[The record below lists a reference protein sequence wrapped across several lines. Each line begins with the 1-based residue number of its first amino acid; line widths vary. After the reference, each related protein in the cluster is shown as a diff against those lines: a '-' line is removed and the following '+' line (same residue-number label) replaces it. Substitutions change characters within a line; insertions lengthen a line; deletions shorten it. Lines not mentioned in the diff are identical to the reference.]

1 VKPSKEVQAMGL
13 TWKDGVSTL
22 FMGAI
27 AAIYLTFLHGTGLW
41 LISSARG
48 TTAAVF
54 ILGMVGGCML
64 SGAGQLYQEQRSA
77 AVRAWL
83 VIASC
88 CGVVA
93 FAAALAGLV
102 TGNTVAL
109 AILVAATGALWFA
122 ATLRHALMVPPGPAR
137 SRDTHEVI
145 HHEAAGPR

>member
-1 VKPSKEVQAMGL
+1 MGL

-22 FMGAI
+22 LLGAI

-54 ILGMVGGCML
+54 ILGMVGCML
-64 SGAGQLYQEQRSA
+64 SGAGKLYPEQQSPV
-77 AVRAWL
+77 VRAWL

-88 CGVVA
+88 CGAVA
-93 FAAALAGLV
+93 FAAAVAGLAS
-102 TGNTVAL
+102 GSTVAL

-122 ATLRHALMVPPGPAR
+122 ATLRHALTVPPGPAR

-145 HHEAAGPR
+145 HQEAAGPP